1 MDDSEQDNGLEDLL
15 NQFSDET
22 DSVPQELL
30 SGLMGSTENTSEKQS
45 DGNQGD
51 EPTEEGAILSDMIQD
66 MTAQDSGEKAE

>member
-30 SGLMGSTENTSEKQS
+30 SGLMGGTENTSEEQS
-45 DGNQGD
+45 GGNQGD
-51 EPTEEGAILSDMIQD
+51 EPTE
-66 MTAQDSGEKAE
+66 